1 MANPFRYGT
10 TVEGAYF
17 CPRPDIERQLVNY
30 AKAGQNLVIY
40 GERRMGKTSLV
51 RKAIRSLPGNRL
63 LYVDLYYIRSLS
75 DFCKRVMNGVA
86 DVRDRAPF
94 LRRAA
99 ELVSRLRPTL
109 GIDARDGTPVI
120 SIDERLAERPESL
133 RIAMGAIEK
142 LAKEYRLCVVFDEFQ
157 DVLKVDGNP
166 WGMLA
171 EMRSVIQFQG
181 DTPYFYLGSVRNEM
195 LKIFSDS
202 ESPFFKSALPI
213 EVGPIAPVDFA
224 AFILRRFKA
233 GGRKISPEFAAKLIG
248 LADGVSG
255 DVQELCDALWERTD
269 EDSTVGEEDLPAA
282 MDCIFSRECG
292 GFEAALARMTSRQ
305 MRVALALAECPTGS
319 IFAADFMERAGMTN
333 AGAMKKAVDR
343 FVKDRLV
350 FLKDGVYRFSNPF
363 FKEWIKDRLG

>member
-1 MANPFRYGT
+1 
-10 TVEGAYF
+10 
-17 CPRPDIERQLVNY
+17 
-30 AKAGQNLVIY
+30 
-40 GERRMGKTSLV
+40 
-51 RKAIRSLPGNRL
+51 
-63 LYVDLYYIRSLS
+63 
-75 DFCKRVMNGVA
+75 
-86 DVRDRAPF
+86 
-94 LRRAA
+94 
-99 ELVSRLRPTL
+99 
-109 GIDARDGTPVI
+109 
-120 SIDERLAERPESL
+120 
-133 RIAMGAIEK
+133 
-142 LAKEYRLCVVFDEFQ
+142 
-157 DVLKVDGNP
+157 
-166 WGMLA
+166 
-171 EMRSVIQFQG
+171 
-181 DTPYFYLGSVRNEM
+181 M
-195 LKIFSDS
+195 LKIFSDP

-213 EVGPIAPVDFA
+213 EVGPIASVDFA